1 MNETIRASVSRHRN
15 RKPHR
20 NITFQRLLADFVQ
33 GIRSIRRIRHIW
45 GSPWNVSR
53 DYLEI
58 DITYRCNLACAN
70 CNRSCAQ
77 APRST
82 DISIEQIEQLIT
94 ESLLQGYQ
102 WRRIRLL
109 GGEPTLHPR
118 FLEIIQLL
126 RIYRDTH
133 LPSLRIVVCTNGYG
147 PKVRQMLDLL
157 PEDIEIKSTEKSG
170 GSRLFRPFNK
180 APCDSRLHR
189 FYDYETG
196 CRILSECGMGLT
208 PMGYYPCAISGGID
222 DIVQVRIGRKR
233 LPDPSDS
240 MKDILKTLCP
250 LCGHFAF
257 QWPVRTPH
265 LSKRWKVAYSNW
277 RHRLSTTEADTAYT
291 SHENR
296 LAI

>member
-1 MNETIRASVSRHRN
+1 MNEALRASSSRHRI
-15 RKPHR
+15 RTTHR
-20 NITFQRLLADFVQ
+20 NITFQRLLTDFFQ
-33 GIRSIRRIRHIW
+33 GIRSIRWIRSIL
-45 GSPWNVSR
+45 GSPWSVSR

-58 DITYRCNLACAN
+58 DTTYRCNLACAN

-82 DISIEQIEQLIT
+82 DLSIEQIEQLIT
-94 ESLLQGYQ
+94 KSLLQGYQ

-126 RIYRDTH
+126 RTYRDTH

-147 PKVRQMLDLL
+147 PNVRQMLDLL

-170 GSRLFRPFNK
+170 GSRLFRPFNQ

-189 FYDYETG
+189 FYDYEAG

-208 PMGYYPCAISGGID
+208 PMGYYPCAISGAID

-240 MKDILKTLCP
+240 MKDILKILCP

-265 LSKRWKVAYSNW
+265 LSRFWIGAYSNW
-277 RHRLSTTEADTAYT
+277 RHRKQEERRKRMD
-291 SHENR
+291 ER
-296 LAI
+296 LQASVE